1 MRALATMHS
10 VGIRALFEFGAMVDP
25 LNHTRYIYVV
35 TPARLSLPHD
45 MMLGSDDVS
54 QRARAAMATYAA
66 ELFTLSGYDSGE
78 ASAVVAYEQQLA
90 RNARPP
96 EAYRE
101 LDVAAVTKD
110 EMTLQAL
117 SEGTGGFDWL
127 AYYEMLAMETLGV
140 YVVADDRDGNA
151 AAADNRTIHKD
162 RNQSSRDSKDAM
174 VVARTRVQA
183 LPVLALDAHYLNATL
198 NDPALMAAPSLRS
211 YMRYRLLFS
220 LAGDASSPFVD
231 ARNRFFDAIEG
242 VSRAPPL
249 WSQCISSATAALSDL
264 FAHYYVQQF
273 FSSDNSAAVEALVAD
288 VEAAMWRRLAAN
300 RWMDNATRAAALH
313 KLGAIH
319 AMVGSPSR
327 WSPSIGFEVVGSDE
341 GGVHLGN
348 VLRWR
353 QAVARANVYA
363 VLEQQTPER
372 YPWLMDAFEVNAYY
386 EPSSNEIALPAG
398 ILQGFFFDAS
408 APLSSN
414 YGSLGTVVGHELT
427 HAFDDQGREYDADGN
442 LRDWWTPQS
451 SAEFAQRAQCVV
463 ELYDSFQGVDA
474 LPDSRVNGE
483 LTLGENLADMG
494 GLHVAYDA
502 HEAALARL
510 DDHERRE
517 YIEALRRVF
526 GDLAMSPQQL
536 FFRAY
541 AYTWCTKKR
550 TEAAYEALTSDPHS
564 PAKWRVNGP
573 LSQMAE
579 FAQVFGCPPPLPAD
593 VCQVW

>member
-1 MRALATMHS
+1 
-10 VGIRALFEFGAMVDP
+10 MVDP

-45 MMLGSDDVS
+45 MMLGNDETS
-54 QRARAAMATYAA
+54 QHARAAMLEYVR
-66 ELFTLSGYDSGE
+66 ELFSLAGYDPSE
-78 ASAVVAYEQQLA
+78 AANVLAYEQQLA
-90 RNARPP
+90 RNAQPP
-96 EAYRE
+96 EAYRDLGAVIEQDVFTLE
-101 LDVAAVTKD
+101 LLNERTATAT
-110 EMTLQAL
+110 
-117 SEGTGGFDWL
+117 FDWL
-127 AYYEMLAMETLGV
+127 VYYELLLMETLGI
-140 YVVADDRDGNA
+140 YVLDNANGTVHADATSAAIVDRW
-151 AAADNRTIHKD
+151 
-162 RNQSSRDSKDAM
+162 
-174 VVARTRVQA
+174 RVQV
-183 LPVLALDAHYLNATL
+183 LPLLVLDEHYLNATL
-198 NDPALMAAPSLRS
+198 ANTTLMEPSMLGA
-211 YMRYRLLFS
+211 YLRYRMLYTF
-220 LAGDASSPFVD
+220 AGDATSAHVN
-231 ARNRFFDAIEG
+231 ARNRFFDALQGI
-242 VSRAPPL
+242 SKTPPL
-249 WSQCISSATAALSDL
+249 WSQCISSATAALGDL

-273 FSSDNSAAVEALVAD
+273 YGGSGVTAVVDALVAD
-288 VEAAMWRRLAAN
+288 IEASMWRRLSAN
-300 RWMDNATRAAALH
+300 RWMDNATRTAALQ
-313 KLGAIH
+313 KLSAIH
-319 AMVGSPSR
+319 AMVGSPER
-327 WSPSIGFEVVGSDE
+327 WSPNIGFDVVGSDE
-341 GGVHLGN
+341 GDVHLGN
-348 VLRWR
+348 VVRWR
-353 QAVARANVYA
+353 QAIVRSNVYV
-363 VLEQQTPER
+363 VLAQQTPER
-372 YPWLMDAFEVNAYY
+372 YPWLMEAFEVNAYY

-398 ILQGFFFDAS
+398 ILQGFFFDAD

-414 YGSLGTVVGHELT
+414 YGAMGSVIGHELT